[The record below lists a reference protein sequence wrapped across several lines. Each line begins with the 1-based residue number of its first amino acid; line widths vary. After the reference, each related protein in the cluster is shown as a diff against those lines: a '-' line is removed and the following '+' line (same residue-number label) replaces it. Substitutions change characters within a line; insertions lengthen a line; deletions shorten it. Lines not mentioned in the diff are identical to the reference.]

1 MTPEVRNQLQ
11 AEDQNFMWL
20 EGSDLSLSL
29 AEWMS
34 PNSRIP
40 IRLYLSNHKELKK
53 PRWGENDIQSYFV
66 GGGPPG
72 LVVSS

>member
-40 IRLYLSNHKELKK
+40 IPDCAYPITRS
-53 PRWGENDIQSYFV
+53 
-66 GGGPPG
+66 
-72 LVVSS
+72 

>member
-1 MTPEVRNQLQ
+1 MNTRMTLEVRNQLQ

-29 AEWMS
+29 EEWMA

-40 IRLYLSNHKELKK
+40 IPDCAYPITRS
-53 PRWGENDIQSYFV
+53 
-66 GGGPPG
+66 
-72 LVVSS
+72 